1 MLSTEDETLLSLF
14 TASTLTAYVY
24 KNHRVKERL
33 RDMRGRERVGG
44 REGESTH
51 LRQGSSAGWLPLE
64 PASA

>member
-33 RDMRGRERVGG
+33 RDMRGRER
-44 REGESTH
+44 EGERERAHT
-51 LRQGSSAGWLPLE
+51 
-64 PASA
+64 